1 MQGVISMRLNGNT
14 GMALKIL
21 VILAVV
27 FALMGMMAFF
37 FGCASTGS
45 GQADREKVEE
55 VIGHVQRIEQAI
67 VWIAPIACTA
77 IAVAAPEAI
86 PACHMAVASA
96 NALKVVTDQAVAAY
110 RADPT
115 AANADAITDVLG
127 KLKQAWD
134 NLDAAYKGDAQKVQS
149 AVQPQARIHPF
160 RWKRKPVSAF
170 QPLPSLW
177 SLQSLSSLQSLRT

>member
-1 MQGVISMRLNGNT
+1 MQGVVKMRLNEST
-14 GMALKIL
+14 AMALKIL
-21 VILAVV
+21 LILACLI
-27 FALMGMMAFF
+27 ALFGALGLF
-37 FGCASTGS
+37 FGCASIETN
-45 GQADREKVEE
+45 GQVDREKVEE
-55 VIGHVQRIEQAI
+55 IIGHVQRIEQAI

-127 KLKQAWD
+127 QLKQAWD
-134 NLDAAYKGDAQKVQS
+134 NLDAAYKGDAEVMIRNQANQS
-149 AVQPQARIHPF
+149 CIHPNVLHQRRSNG
-160 RWKRKPVSAF
+160 RWRQ
-170 QPLPSLW
+170 QPPRLY
-177 SLQSLSSLQSLRT
+177 RA